1 MSSLLRAASFA
12 TLSVVLAAFA
22 ACGSNA
28 DEAPGSG
35 GSGVGG
41 SPTGGGGSGGA
52 GGSGA
57 SGGSGGLIDTGLD
70 DVVNLDSDAGCGQ
83 AQYKAKNTPLHLY
96 IMMDKSSSMS
106 GFKWDAAK
114 AGLIAFVKDGESD
127 GIYLGLKFFPR
138 KADATPPC
146 DQQAYTTP
154 DTPFDTLPGNATP
167 IETAINAES
176 PNGLNTPTYP
186 ALGGAILKGIQIAQ
200 NNPGHSAA
208 VLLVSDGVPQ
218 GPAALCSGVNPEDT
232 AEIAKLAQTGATFN
246 PPVPTYVIGLPGVDQ
261 TFANQVAQAGG
272 SGSAILVSSTNVQ
285 QEFQD
290 ALAKIRGQALP
301 CEFELPDEVSKGQ
314 VAYDKVNVFLT
325 PGNGAPGVVLQTKD
339 CAKGD
344 GWHYD
349 NASNPTKIILCPN
362 VCAGLKKDYKAV
374 VDIQLGCATQVVK

>member
-1 MSSLLRAASFA
+1 MNSHLRVAGFAAM
-12 TLSVVLAAFA
+12 SVVLAAFV
-22 ACGSNA
+22 ACGSSA
-28 DEAPGSG
+28 DEAPGAG

-41 SPTGGGGSGGA
+41 SPTGGGGAGGA

-57 SGGSGGLIDTGLD
+57 SGTGGGLADTGLD
-70 DVVNLDSDAGCGQ
+70 DVVNVDAEAGCGQ
-83 AQYKAKNTPLHLY
+83 AQYKAKSTPLHLY
-96 IMMDKSSSMS
+96 IMMDKSSSMF

-114 AGLIAFVKDGESD
+114 AGLIAFVKDPESA
-127 GIYLGLKFFPR
+127 GVYVGLKFFPR
-138 KADATPPC
+138 KADATPAC

-154 DTPFDTLPGNATP
+154 DTPFDLLPGNATP
-167 IETAINAES
+167 IETTINAEA
-176 PNGLNTPTYP
+176 PDGLNTPTYP
-186 ALGGAILKGIQIAQ
+186 ALGGAILKGIQIVQ

-208 VLLVSDGVPQ
+208 VLLVTDGVPQ
-218 GPAALCSGVNPEDT
+218 GPAPTCSGVDPQST
-232 AEIAKLAQTGATFN
+232 AVIANLAQTGATFN

-314 VAYDKVNVFLT
+314 VAYDKVNVILT
-325 PGNGAPGVVLQTKD
+325 PGNGAPGVVPQTSD

-349 NASNPTKIILCPN
+349 DASKPTKIILCPN

-374 VDIQLGCATQVVK
+374 VDIQLGCQTQVVK